1 MREGECDV
9 SPSLLRSMV
18 LLWAHTAP
26 SPITHAH
33 THAPL
38 SLLAHSCPVSS
49 SLKAASS
56 SLALLGGQDTVS
68 AHWTATLFSGALS
81 PAEEPGAFTA
91 CRMTFAGECAMWKRV
106 ANACTQIRPTLSVA
120 AEKGAPGPSV
130 ESVPFAA
137 RHLGDKVSLYPGQYK
152 TSSHLIYSRQPLR
165 GGGSEGL
172 RLSNSILR
180 V

>member
-1 MREGECDV
+1 
-9 SPSLLRSMV
+9 MV

-26 SPITHAH
+26 SPITHAP
-33 THAPL
+33 THAPF
-38 SLLAHSCPVSS
+38 SLLARSCPVSS

-56 SLALLGGQDTVS
+56 SLALLGGWDPVS

-81 PAEEPGAFTA
+81 PSEEPGTFTA
-91 CRMTFAGECAMWKRV
+91 CTMRFTGECAMWKRV
-106 ANACTQIRPTLSVA
+106 ANACTQIRPTAQCRCGERSPWTQ
-120 AEKGAPGPSV
+120 PG

-137 RHLGDKVSLYPGQYK
+137 RHLGDKVSLYSGQYK
-152 TSSHLIYSRQPLR
+152 TSSQLISSRQPLG
-165 GGGSEGL
+165 GGGSEGS